1 MGIVVILLR
10 VLVTVGAIAL
20 VIAFPWLLLIGPVI
34 GLIVYLNIRREE
46 RIEREV
52 ERRMSARRD

>member
-1 MGIVVILLR
+1 MGIVVLLLR
-10 VLVTVGAIAL
+10 LLIAVGAIAL

-34 GLIVYLNIRREE
+34 GLIVYLNVRREE

-52 ERRMSARRD
+52 ERRVNTRRE